1 MRKNIC
7 ISVLV
12 LVLLGGVN
20 CFAGEWEYSGLVSAS
35 YNETHVSSNWSGS
48 EQNSKSWMMK
58 GDFRAGKESD
68 VLSRRNTF
76 KAEYGQ
82 SSVSGSP
89 SQITADFID
98 MESIFMRKFN
108 LYVNPYAAA
117 SLISQFNEFF
127 DPVVS
132 GQSLGLGWQLIKK
145 ENQDL
150 SLRLGGALKQ
160 TFESSERP
168 VYDSGAES
176 AVNYSMDFGSGRKFV
191 SELKI
196 FTPFDGSADLRWDSS
211 LYVKL
216 REYLSASLGYLALL
230 GPEPQS
236 FPEDVQTRVTT
247 GLAFSF
253 NLL

>member
-1 MRKNIC
+1 MMKNIG
-7 ISVLV
+7 IAVLA
-12 LVLLGGVN
+12 LLLPGAVN
-20 CFAGEWEYSGLVSAS
+20 CFAGEWKYSGIVAAS

-58 GDFRAGKESD
+58 GDFRARKESD
-68 VLSRRNTF
+68 VLSRRNTL

-82 SSVSGSP
+82 SSVSDSP
-89 SQITADFID
+89 SQVTADLID
-98 MESIFMRKFN
+98 MESVVMRKFN
-108 LYVNPYAAA
+108 LYVNPYAAV
-117 SLISQFNEFF
+117 SLVSQFNEFF
-127 DPVVS
+127 DPVVA
-132 GQSLGLGWQLIKK
+132 GQSLGLGWQLVEK

-150 SLRLGGALKQ
+150 SLRLGGALRQ
-160 TFESSERP
+160 TFKSSEKP
-168 VYDSGAES
+168 VYGSGAES
-176 AVNYSMDFGSGRKFV
+176 AVNYSIGFGSGRKFV
-191 SELKI
+191 SELKV

-216 REYLSASLGYLALL
+216 REYLSASLGYLAVL

-236 FPEDVQTRVTT
+236 FPKDVQTRVTT